1 MRVHNNQCGVV
12 SVLILLI
19 LLLISIPL
27 TGLTC
32 ATRWAVFQAD
42 RMDHKVTAEHEKT
55 EQLRSELEALRDDS
69 AAESEHGDQAE
80 PVVTAIFAVAIVG
93 LIVLAIAFAGRQP
106 PGASWGGMDVR
117 G

>member
-69 AAESEHGDQAE
+69 AAESEHGDQ
-80 PVVTAIFAVAIVG
+80 TAIFAVAIVG